1 MPAFADLNDKIKFF
15 FDDPTKPPAA
25 HKRRALVSVLY
36 LLRRE
41 LIETAGYD
49 PARGD
54 DEAKVDTAGVKN
66 RLFASL
72 ILMFTAFDLLAK
84 FSLGDKGG
92 VGECFKEFLES
103 PHGAGMPRLV
113 AELFYAVRNSLVH
126 AFGTPDADSLQR
138 LGMRTVAIERGK
150 EIPPGR
156 IPGLYTLSRNGD
168 VAVIYVDGIFR
179 TLFYTI
185 GRYRQTLYGEG
196 SDAARAEFEAMFDKY
211 GKINWV

>member
-1 MPAFADLNDKIKFF
+1 MTTFADLNEKIQFF
-15 FDDPTKPPAA
+15 FDDPTRPPAG
-25 HKRRALVSVLY
+25 HKRRTLVSVLY

-49 PARGD
+49 PASGD
-54 DEAKVDTAGVKN
+54 DEAKVDTEGVKN

-84 FSLGDKGG
+84 FRFGDKGG
-92 VGECFKEFLES
+92 VGERFKDFLES
-103 PHGAGMPRLV
+103 PDGAGMPRLD
-113 AELFYAVRNSLVH
+113 AELFYAIRNSLVH
-126 AFGTPDADSLQR
+126 AFGTPDANSLQL
-138 LGMRTVAIERGK
+138 LGMKNVAIESRK

-156 IPGLYTLSRNGD
+156 IPGLYTVSRKGE

-185 GRYRQTLYGEG
+185 ERYQRTLYGQG
-196 SDAARAEFEAMFDKY
+196 SDAARAQFEAMFDKY